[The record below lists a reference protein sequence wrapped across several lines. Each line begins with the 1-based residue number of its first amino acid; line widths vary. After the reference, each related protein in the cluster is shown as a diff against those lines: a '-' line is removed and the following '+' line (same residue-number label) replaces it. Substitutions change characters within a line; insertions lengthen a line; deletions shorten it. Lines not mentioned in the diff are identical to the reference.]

1 MQDLINAAFIKAAAA
16 VKEAKAQYNGH
27 DRGACGF
34 AWVQIPDGRSKL
46 AKMLK
51 AHKKGSKHWSKGV
64 CVWNPGDCDWQ
75 NVDVNRAGA
84 LAFAQC
90 FPGEAIAASRL
101 D

>member
-27 DRGACGF
+27 DRGAC
-34 AWVQIPDGRSKL
+34 
-46 AKMLK
+46 
-51 AHKKGSKHWSKGV
+51 
-64 CVWNPGDCDWQ
+64 DWQ
-75 NVDVNRAGA
+75 NIDVNRAGA